1 MHRSLRS
8 SLVGAACAALALSL
22 GAPLS
27 AHAQRGAPDGPQRGG
42 GARLEQLLRRRL
54 GLDDQQVARLRATSR
69 SYAPQ
74 RMALARREGAIA
86 DSLLLL
92 VTDDRRDEAAVSRL
106 LDSLWA
112 TRRSRLALREREQR
126 DRAAFLTPSQRAM
139 LLGVEEQ
146 GQRRAADFR
155 ARREVVRP

>member
-1 MHRSLRS
+1 MHRPLRS
-8 SLVGAACAALALSL
+8 SLVGALCAALAFA
-22 GAPLS
+22 APPA
-27 AHAQRGAPDGPQRGG
+27 AHAQRGGMTDRPPRGG

-74 RMALARREGAIA
+74 RMALARREGEIA
-86 DSLLLL
+86 DSLRLL
-92 VTDDRRDEAAVSRL
+92 VTADRRDEAAVSRL

-155 ARREVVRP
+155 ARRGMPPP